1 MNEVKITAKSYDEA
15 LTNAL
20 IELQT
25 TSDNVK
31 VTVLEEG
38 SDGLFGI
45 LGGKPW
51 VLAVKMISEDDR
63 ISDESEEVEEIEI
76 PVAPKKA
83 APVPQ
88 KKAEPAVKAEEEREE
103 ETKEEEVAEATDDAD
118 FVEEDA
124 EALIQKADEF
134 LKNIFKVMKMDVAL
148 EYAFNQKEKELAVV
162 MSGDDMGVLIGKR
175 GQTLDS
181 LQYLT
186 SLVVNKHQENYIR
199 VKLDTE
205 NYRHKREVKLE
216 ELARNI
222 ASKVKR
228 TKRSVE
234 LVPMNPY
241 ERRII
246 HSALQGDAYVTTI
259 SEGEEPYRHVIVMLK
274 NDKKPRKRYH

>member
-1 MNEVKITAKSYDEA
+1 MNEVKISAKSYDEA

-31 VTVLEEG
+31 ITVLEEG

-51 VLAVKMISEDDR
+51 VLAVKMISEDER
-63 ISDESEEVEEIEI
+63 ISDETDDVEEIEI
-76 PVAPKKA
+76 PVVEKKA
-83 APVPQ
+83 APVFA
-88 KKAEPAVKAEEEREE
+88 KKAEPAVKDVEELEE
-103 ETKEEEVAEATDDAD
+103 DEDEEVAEATEDED

-124 EALIQKADEF
+124 DALIQKADEF
-134 LKNIFKVMKMDVAL
+134 LKNIFNVMKMEVAL
-148 EYAFNQKEKELAVV
+148 EYAFNQKDKELAVV
-162 MSGDDMGVLIGKR
+162 MTGDDMGVLIGKR

-234 LVPMNPY
+234 LEPMNPY

-246 HSALQGDAYVTTI
+246 HSALQSDAYVTTI

-274 NDKKPRKRYH
+274 NDKRPKKKH